1 VEDFEAAS
9 AGAFGPHAVPDP
21 AFDAK
26 FHRDTEFLTHP
37 VFSAHGSETAMMRY
51 LRTLA
56 DRDLALDRT
65 MLPLGSCTMKLNA
78 AGEMQPIT
86 WPEFASIHPFAPAE
100 QTQGRRTLITRL
112 EDSL

>member
-1 VEDFEAAS
+1 DANGLLEALGIIARIDVEDFEAAS
-9 AGAFGPHAVPDP
+9 AGAFGPHAVPEP

-56 DRDLALDRT
+56 GRDLALPRP
-65 MLPLGSCTMKLNA
+65 MSPLGSCTRNPNA
-78 AGEMQPIT
+78 GGHA
-86 WPEFASIHPFAPAE
+86 A
-100 QTQGRRTLITRL
+100 
-112 EDSL
+112 